1 MVCVLDKNGRTSEK
15 RIVGS
20 LDDKQRRTLD
30 VVAHE
35 GRPGDLKRSLR
46 SRVHGGNLR
55 RCRRGTR
62 RSAGGGT
69 PEGAGGPR
77 GWIGSWL
84 TDFLRRF
91 REFHNLGRLGD
102 WRPGGDGGRRAIGG
116 NRLRLEGWGRSVA
129 GSRRRLWRGRGG
141 WRDRRFRRWLGLWL
155 GGQEVIDP
163 WDLGLRLRFR
173 FRGRRAGR
181 SGGFNGRVLLVLVAE
196 IPIVVLDVRE
206 DPAALRAAQGPPA
219 AIPVW
224 SVLAARVTVLAA
236 VLFDEAK
243 ARTTVRTRKG
253 RRLSHVAASMH
264 GAPHKSIRVD
274 CWTRFSVEAFLPTA
288 WLVWALPP

>member
-1 MVCVLDKNGRTSEK
+1 MAGIC
-15 RIVGS
+15 
-20 LDDKQRRTLD
+20 
-30 VVAHE
+30 
-35 GRPGDLKRSLR
+35 
-46 SRVHGGNLR
+46 GGV
-55 RCRRGTR
+55 
-62 RSAGGGT
+62 GGGLDEA
-69 PEGAGGPR
+69 PVGGLQR
-77 GWIGSWL
+77 AL
-84 TDFLRRF
+84 
-91 REFHNLGRLGD
+91 
-102 WRPGGDGGRRAIGG
+102 GGREDGSVPGSGISCGG
-116 NRLRLEGWGRSVA
+116 FGSSTTLVGWATGA
-129 GSRRRLWRGRGG
+129 PGETG
-141 WRDRRFRRWLGLWL
+141 D
-155 GGQEVIDP
+155 
-163 WDLGLRLRFR
+163 
-173 FRGRRAGR
+173 AGR